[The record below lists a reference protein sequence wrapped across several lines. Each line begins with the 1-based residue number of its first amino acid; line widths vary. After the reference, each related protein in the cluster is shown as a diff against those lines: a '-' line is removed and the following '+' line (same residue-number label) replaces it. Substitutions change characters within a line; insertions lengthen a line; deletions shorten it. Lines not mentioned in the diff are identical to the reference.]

1 MNIKKLIISFVFF
14 LGVQYSYAQT
24 DKFLV
29 ELGIE
34 MFEFGDYEDAL
45 EVFEQ
50 AIEHNE
56 NNVKAHFYVG
66 KCYLQTTDRKGESVD
81 YLKKSYELDP
91 EVSNM
96 IFFLIGEGYR
106 YHYQF
111 DEAINFYIL
120 FKEELE
126 TNRRLFLNDDVDALK
141 KKTERKIEECINA
154 KKFIAAPQKVEI
166 KQLEGGV
173 NSEYEEYAPTLSVD
187 GNTLIF
193 TSRRKGSTGS
203 LKDVDNK
210 YYEDIWVSHKNGDVW
225 SEPVGVSDVI
235 NTDHHESNTVISPD
249 NNELYIYRSD
259 NLGDIYVST
268 KKKGE
273 WGKPKEFKLVNTEEK
288 ESSVFISS
296 DGQHLFYASGKE
308 GGVGGVDIYHATKQG
323 SKWSSPVNLGE
334 IVNTEYDEDGPSFD
348 VNTSTLYFSSK
359 GHNSMGGFDIYFSE
373 YDEDS
378 GEWSEPENLGYPVN
392 SPEDDLHFVISSDG
406 EKAYYATTRKDSYGE
421 HDIYLVSPPH
431 ELHTDSVPT
440 SDTLASR
447 DPEEQDTTLVDD
459 TPLIDSATIEEK
471 GDKSYFVEILVKN
484 EEGEEI
490 PALAKVTDL
499 SNNSLYN
506 EQYFTG
512 TYKTEFRNEEAKTY
526 VLTIEAEGY
535 LYQTVRLE
543 VPSMGTE
550 EFTLNKTIVLKKPK
564 LKKVNVL
571 RNVYFEFDN
580 YTINHK
586 SIQELKLLH
595 KYLEENPNAIIE
607 LAGHTCFIG
616 PPSYNNELSY
626 KRALAVKNYLIKKGI
641 AQSRIVAKG
650 YGESKPLATND
661 DEEEGRELNRR
672 TEFIILSK

>member
-1 MNIKKLIISFVFF
+1 MNIKRIIISFILF
-14 LGVQYSYAQT
+14 LGVHCSFAQT

-34 MFEFGDYEDAL
+34 MFDFGDYEDAL

-56 NNVKAHFYVG
+56 NNVKAHFYIG
-66 KCYLQTTDRKGESVD
+66 KCYLQTTDRKGHSVD
-81 YLKKSYELDP
+81 FLKKSYELDP

-141 KKTERKIEECINA
+141 KKTEKKIEECINA
-154 KKFIAAPQKVEI
+154 KKFIAAPKNVTL
-166 KQLEGGV
+166 KQIEGGV

-187 GNTLIF
+187 GQTLIF

-210 YYEDIWVSHKNGDVW
+210 YYEDIYISYKEGDTW
-225 SEPVGVSDVI
+225 GEPVGISDVI
-235 NTDHHESNTVISPD
+235 NTDHHESNTIVSPD

-259 NLGDIYVST
+259 NGGDIYVSVR
-268 KKKGE
+268 KKGE
-273 WGKPKEFKLVNTEEK
+273 WTKPKEFKLVNTEAK
-288 ESSVFISS
+288 ESSVFLSS
-296 DGQHLFYASGKE
+296 DGEHLFYASSKE
-308 GGVGGVDIYHATKQG
+308 GGLGGIDLYHATKQG
-323 SKWSSPVNLGE
+323 KKWTAPVNLGGA
-334 IVNTEYDEDGPSFD
+334 INTEYDQDGPSFD
-348 VNTSTLYFSSK
+348 VNTNTLYFSSN
-359 GHNSMGGFDIYFSE
+359 GHNSMGGFDVYFSE
-373 YDEDS
+373 YDDET
-378 GEWSEPENLGYPVN
+378 GEWSKPENLGYPVN

-406 EKAYYATTRKDSYGE
+406 KEAYYATTRKDSHGE
-421 HDIYLVSPPH
+421 HDLYLVTPPH
-431 ELHTDSVPT
+431 EIHTEDSIPAV
-440 SDTLASR
+440 DTLASR
-447 DPEEQDTTLVDD
+447 DPVDD
-459 TPLIDSATIEEK
+459 EPTIDSAIVSGDPEEVV
-471 GDKSYFVEILVKN
+471 GDQSYYIEILVKN
-484 EEGEEI
+484 EEGEEVL
-490 PALAKVTDL
+490 ALAKLTDL
-499 SNNSLYN
+499 SNNSLYDSK
-506 EQYFTG
+506 EFTG
-512 TYKTEFRNEEAKTY
+512 VYKSEFRNEEDKSF
-526 VLTIEAEGY
+526 VLTVESEGY

-543 VPSMGTE
+543 VPAMGKE
-550 EFTLNKTIVLKKPK
+550 EFTLSKTIVLKKPT

-595 KYLEENPNAIIE
+595 KYMEDTPNAVIE

-616 PPSYNNELSY
+616 PPSYNDELSH

-641 AQSRIVAKG
+641 SSSRVVAKG

>member
-1 MNIKKLIISFVFF
+1 MNVKRIIITFVLFLCFHSSF
-14 LGVQYSYAQT
+14 SQT

-66 KCYLQTTDRKGESVD
+66 KCYLQTTDRKGMSVD

-141 KKTERKIEECINA
+141 KKTEKKIEECLNA
-154 KKFIAAPQKVEI
+154 KKFIANPKDVT
-166 KQLEGGV
+166 LEPIQGEV

-187 GNTLIF
+187 GQTLIF

-210 YYEDIWVSHKNGDVW
+210 YYEDIWMSQKNGDTW
-225 SEPVGVSDVI
+225 SVPVGISEVI

-259 NLGDIYVST
+259 NGGDIYVSE

-273 WGKPKEFKLVNTEEK
+273 WTKPKEFKLVNTEAK
-288 ESSVFISS
+288 ESSLFLSS
-296 DGQHLFYASGKE
+296 NGEHLFYASSKE
-308 GGVGGVDIYHATKQG
+308 GGEGGIDIYHATKQG
-323 SKWSSPVNLGE
+323 DKWSAPVNLGE
-334 IVNTEYDEDGPSFD
+334 TINTEYDEDGPSFD
-348 VNTSTLYFSSK
+348 VNTNTLYFSSN
-359 GHNSMGGFDIYFSE
+359 GHNSMGGLDVYFSE
-373 YDEDS
+373 YDEDL
-378 GEWSEPENLGYPVN
+378 GEWSKPENLGYPVN

-406 EKAYYATTRKDSYGE
+406 KVAYYATTRKDSRGE
-421 HDIYLVSPPH
+421 HDIYLVTPPH
-431 ELHTDSVPT
+431 ELHVEDSIPS
-440 SDTLASR
+440 SDSLANKGPL
-447 DPEEQDTTLVDD
+447 DPLKV
-459 TPLIDSATIEEK
+459 DSAAVVAEPAEK
-471 GDKSYFVEILVKN
+471 IGDQSYFIEVLVTN
-484 EEGEEI
+484 EDGEEI

-499 SNNSLYN
+499 TNNSLYDSKD
-506 EQYFTG
+506 FTG
-512 TYKTEFRNEEAKTY
+512 VFKSEFRNEEDKTY
-526 VLTIEAEGY
+526 VLTVESEGY
-535 LYQTVRLE
+535 LYQTLRLE
-543 VPSMGTE
+543 VPAMGTE
-550 EFTLNKTIVLKKPK
+550 EFTMNKTIVLKKPK

-595 KYLEENPNAIIE
+595 KYMEETPSAVIE

-616 PPSYNNELSY
+616 PPSYNNTLSH
-626 KRALAVKNYLIKKGI
+626 KRALAVKNYLIKKGVSS
-641 AQSRIVAKG
+641 SRIVAKG